1 MTTPRRPIY
10 VAGAVTYDYLIY
22 PMTLTDTSTN
32 RGDRSDSTT
41 SGKTS
46 QLVIRTAGADL
57 VAQLLGSIAPQW
69 SFQVL
74 APRLQ
79 QPASNSLKPNAS
91 SVIDLSRN
99 ESSSEEGQGFAVAQ
113 VRQIDKRPVWHA
125 PPFENIAASGA
136 STVVISGSGDA
147 YQDVEPALDF
157 LQRVRPKYIIHHM
170 TRPLAVGR
178 LWDIIRNGPMVTEGV
193 PDLDHLAVI
202 LDAEDL
208 RAEGIP
214 LSRSLSWESTAEDF
228 VRNLGSNG
236 RLDTLVT
243 CPNLIVR
250 FGNEGVIHHR
260 GRDAVNPKLYFNP
273 RKMESP
279 NDHMVGLTSAFT
291 AGFAAGFPDSEK
303 GIRLGISVAN
313 RLSSA
318 GFQCNNEDR
327 APDYPSTE
335 VMENLSPEKGY
346 TAVSVPST
354 NISSGD
360 SFYIFDTLAGDV
372 SELARK
378 IVTDGPDKA
387 LGRCSVKK
395 IGDLQ
400 SVDRTEQESLGAI
413 VHTIHERLT
422 SQTTTEPTCIGL
434 LGPPGSGKRFAA
446 NNIANH
452 VTESWPIRRITYDAR
467 VMHSADLVNMCQT
480 MRDNSAQ
487 NILTI
492 ACFENFEHLLIA
504 NSTVV
509 HEFFTLM
516 RDGTFSDN
524 GTRRK
529 VGQCLLFFLV
539 NEEAQSNELA
549 PTPTASEFRESR
561 FRRADDS
568 EILDK
573 LHGAIHL
580 RGPNQ
585 VGSQDKLYSVRRALM
600 LRQLLKERH
609 PHLFINAR
617 VKIDDAVLHALLFGP
632 AYKHGVRS
640 LDKIISTSRLSG
652 RTKFDIPAL
661 PPEEQIQLH
670 VDGPKFMSALRSP
683 KLPPALREKLAERLF
698 ETYKKQRVLMAKTDQ
713 EKADLE
719 SDRSMVDWDE
729 LSGELKESTRSQA
742 DDIPRKLRS
751 IGCFM
756 LSVYDPATPTSSHD
770 DSPFVHVPH
779 FSSEDLDMLSEMEH
793 ERFNAER
800 LQRQWRMGSRNS
812 KQRTTPFIKPW
823 RDLEQEWR
831 DVDRVMVE
839 CVPATLAEAGW
850 RIYRMREGDE

>member
-1 MTTPRRPIY
+1 MTPSRPIY
-10 VAGAVTYDYLIY
+10 VAGAVSYDYLIY
-22 PMTLTDTSTN
+22 PMTLTDAGHRADRVDGASN
-32 RGDRSDSTT
+32 R
-41 SGKTS
+41 TS
-46 QLVIRTAGADL
+46 QLVIRTGGSDL
-57 VAQLLGSIAPQW
+57 VAQLLTAIAPQW
-69 SFQVL
+69 SFHVL
-74 APRLQ
+74 RPALQ
-79 QPASNSLKPNAS
+79 QPAAHSLKPNAS
-91 SVIDLSRN
+91 SVVDLSRKDA
-99 ESSSEEGQGFAVAQ
+99 SSPHEQGFAVAQ

-125 PPFENIAASGA
+125 PPFDSIAASSAG
-136 STVVISGSGDA
+136 TVVISGSGDA

-214 LSRSLSWESTAEDF
+214 LSRSLSWEATAEDF

-273 RKMESP
+273 RRMESP

-313 RLSSA
+313 KLSHA
-318 GFQCNNEDR
+318 GFRCNKEDQ
-327 APDYPSTE
+327 APDYPVDE
-335 VMENLSPEKGY
+335 VMASLAPEKSFS
-346 TAVSVPST
+346 AVSVPST

-360 SFYIFDTLAGDV
+360 SFYIFESLSGDV

-387 LGRCSVKK
+387 LARCSVKR
-395 IGDLQ
+395 IGELQ
-400 SVDRTEQESLGAI
+400 SVERTEQESLGAI

-422 SQTTTEPTCIGL
+422 SKATTEPTCIGV

-446 NNIANH
+446 NSVAKH
-452 VTESWPIRRITYDAR
+452 VTEEWPIRRTTHDAR
-467 VMHSADLVNMCQT
+467 VMRSQDLVNLCQT
-480 MRDNSAQ
+480 MRDNSAE

-492 ACFENFEHLLIA
+492 ACFENFEHLLGA
-504 NSTVV
+504 NNTVL

-516 RDGTFSDN
+516 RDGSFNDN
-524 GTRRK
+524 GTYRK
-529 VGQCLLFFLV
+529 VGQCLLFFLI
-539 NEEAQSNELA
+539 NEDAQTNELA

-561 FRRADDS
+561 LRRADDS

-585 VGSQDKLYSVRRALM
+585 IGSQDKLYSVRRALM

-609 PHLFINAR
+609 PALFINGQ

-698 ETYKKQRVLMAKTDQ
+698 ETYKKQRVIMAKTDQ
-713 EKADLE
+713 EKRDLE

-756 LSVYDPATPTSSHD
+756 LHEERGDPL
-770 DSPFVHVPH
+770 VHVPE
-779 FSSEDLDMLSEMEH
+779 FSTEDLDVLSEMEH

-839 CVPATLAEAGW
+839 CVPQTLAEAGW
-850 RIYRMREGDE
+850 KIYRMKEEE